1 MLKSSLMVIVYL
13 DVAISI
19 TSLLCLKRKPK
30 AKSSISSSVSE
41 PQQRPSSRIQPRQIE
56 LTEKERLIKS
66 GLQTGRQA
74 YPTLDDIVSDW
85 SEKEESKDDKKG
97 SSEAGKGSKGSAED
111 KPKADPVAKAGEK
124 KVKDGVQ

>member
-1 MLKSSLMVIVYL
+1 MLLKKACSAFQLCQEFSRSSF
-13 DVAISI
+13 
-19 TSLLCLKRKPK
+19 
-30 AKSSISSSVSE
+30 
-41 PQQRPSSRIQPRQIE
+41 Q
-56 LTEKERLIKS
+56 RLIKS